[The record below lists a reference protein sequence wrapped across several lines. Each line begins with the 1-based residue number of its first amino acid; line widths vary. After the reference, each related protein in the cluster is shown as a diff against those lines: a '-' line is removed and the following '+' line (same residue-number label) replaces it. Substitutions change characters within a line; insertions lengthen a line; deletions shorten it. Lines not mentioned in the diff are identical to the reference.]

1 MDISSWFCLV
11 KTFITYTLRNSAV
24 LFFIWPR
31 FVDFFYIRT
40 EELCRHTGDP
50 LCVYPLLIKLKCR
63 QRLVKADTFY
73 LTCTFSAVACPH
85 AMLTLKE
92 DPFLLDNLT
101 KRHITLLFLINE
113 VCLTDIFLLKSYP
126 HRLWRYLVYP
136 VPFHNV
142 YSC

>member
-50 LCVYPLLIKLKCR
+50 LCVYPLLIKLK
-63 QRLVKADTFY
+63 
-73 LTCTFSAVACPH
+73 S
-85 AMLTLKE
+85 E
-92 DPFLLDNLT
+92 S
-101 KRHITLLFLINE
+101 RHL
-113 VCLTDIFLLKSYP
+113 
-126 HRLWRYLVYP
+126 YLVIVHIFCSGMP
-136 VPFHNV
+136 PCNVDIKRRPFFAWQLNKKTHNSLISDKWSMSYGKFV
-142 YSC
+142 IEKLSSQVMAISCISCTLS